1 MTTNVGIEYLLQ
13 SFTHEELAMQVLAL
27 THENQEL
34 IKLLSQ
40 KEGK

>member
-1 MTTNVGIEYLLQ
+1 MTVNVGVEYLTQ
-13 SFTHEELAMQVLAL
+13 CFTHEELAQQVLAL